1 MRRLWIA
8 LPLAALLCL
17 PAGAVEAREL
27 TPLKYDKI
35 DLFNGDVPTAEVT
48 LNGKLG
54 ALDAEGRE
62 VVPARY
68 DQVWRYD
75 DTTWTVALGDRWGT
89 AGEGRELVPVIYDSV
104 DMSYCEDGYVKV
116 GLGGLYGYC
125 DREGNV
131 VVPIRYPLLGP
142 YSGGRIAFARDGKWG
157 YLDGQGGEVIPPR
170 YEAAEAFVHGTAAVT
185 LEGESFR
192 ITPDGERYEPSYEEW
207 RQLTPTEAAVRV
219 GEEWRVIDTPET
231 QGAPYR
237 YLAQRYGER
246 NFLQASVGD
255 EGYALLDRSGER
267 ALPEN
272 YDYLDFRADGYI
284 QTIRGG
290 YEGLVDRNGVE
301 LFKPDTYWDIEPY
314 GGLFQVQ
321 TEEGY
326 ALLDREKKPVT
337 KTFYEELWPFTEEYV
352 GLMAFQREGRWG
364 FLDRTGTEVIP
375 PRYDDVTTIG
385 GLRVRRDGE
394 WFFLEEGGAK
404 LPVPQ
409 REGLRFFSDG
419 VGRFQR
425 DGKWGYITREG
436 VELVPPQYDMADD
449 FSSGYAAVCR
459 NGKWGYIDL
468 TGREVVPPQYDG
480 ASALC
485 QGKPGVAFVSKDRKY
500 GLLDLP
506 RAAWERAQTVTV
518 DGTAVELQTYAL
530 KDYRGYDTNYVKLR
544 DVASLLNGTPAQ
556 FSVEY
561 DGETRLE
568 TGKEYTPNGSELN
581 APFHGEQPCRDYWYY
596 DIYVDGAQREP
607 EAILLT
613 DENGGGYAY
622 FKLRDLGRLLGF
634 QVGWDPQRGVSISTQ

>member
-1 MRRLWIA
+1 MKRLWIA
-8 LPLAALLCL
+8 LPLAAFLCL

-54 ALDAEGRE
+54 VLDTEGRE
-62 VVPARY
+62 VVPVRY

-131 VVPIRYPLLGP
+131 AVPIRYSLLGP

-157 YLDGQGGEVIPPR
+157 YLDGRGGEVIPPL
-170 YEAAEAFVHGTAAVT
+170 YEEAGDFLAGSAAVT
-185 LEGESFR
+185 LEGEHFR

-207 RQLTPTEAAVRV
+207 RQLTPIDAAVRV
-219 GEEWRVIDTPET
+219 GEKWRVIDTPET
-231 QGAPYR
+231 EGAPYL
-237 YLAQRYGER
+237 YLAQRYGEE

-255 EGYALLDRSGER
+255 ERYALLDLSGER
-267 ALPEN
+267 VLPGN

-284 QTIRGG
+284 QTIRGE

-301 LFKPDTYWDIEPY
+301 LFKPDAYWDIEPY
-314 GGLFQVQ
+314 GGLFKVQ

-326 ALLDREKKPVT
+326 TLLDREKNPIT
-337 KTFYEELWPFTEEYV
+337 KTFYEEIWPFTEEYI

-364 FLDRTGTEVIP
+364 FLDRSGTEIIP
-375 PRYDDVTTIG
+375 PWYDDVTTIG
-385 GLRVRRDGE
+385 GLRVRRDGG
-394 WFFLEEGGAK
+394 WYFLEEGGGE

-409 REGLRFFSDG
+409 ERQGYFSGGLAP
-419 VGRFQR
+419 FQR
-425 DGKWGYITREG
+425 EGKWGYITREG
-436 VELVPPQYDMADD
+436 VELVPPQYDVADD
-449 FSSGYAAVCR
+449 FTCGYAAICR

-468 TGREVVPPQYDG
+468 SGREEVPPQYDG

-485 QGKPGVAFVSKDRKY
+485 QGKPGVAFVSRNGKY
-500 GLLDLP
+500 GLLELLRP
-506 RAAWERAQTVTV
+506 AQERSQSLTIDGRTVEV
-518 DGTAVELQTYAL
+518 QAYAL
-530 KDYRGYDTNYVKLR
+530 RDYRGYETNYVRLR
-544 DVASLLNGTPAQ
+544 DMADLLSDTPAQ

-568 TGKEYTPNGSELN
+568 TGKGYTPNGSELST
-581 APFHGEQPCRDYWYY
+581 PFHGEQLCRDHWYY
-596 DIYVDGAQREP
+596 DIYVDGGLEELA
-607 EAILLT
+607 AILLT
-613 DENGGGYAY
+613 DTNGGGYTY

-634 QVGWDPQRGVSISTQ
+634 QVSWDPQQGVSISTQ